1 MYADAVATQFHIT
14 LDQMFSGDRR
24 RDIVDARQMLYFIC
38 MERPYQELVIF
49 RDLWKK
55 KTLSCEAQYYIHGYN
70 KGKAK
75 SLIDNDP

>member
-38 MERPYQELVIF
+38 MERPI
-49 RDLWKK
+49 RI
-55 KTLSCEAQYYIHGYN
+55 SYIHR
-70 KGKAK
+70 AK
-75 SLIDNDP
+75 SLIDNDPDYQDIVDQIQLTNAKVS